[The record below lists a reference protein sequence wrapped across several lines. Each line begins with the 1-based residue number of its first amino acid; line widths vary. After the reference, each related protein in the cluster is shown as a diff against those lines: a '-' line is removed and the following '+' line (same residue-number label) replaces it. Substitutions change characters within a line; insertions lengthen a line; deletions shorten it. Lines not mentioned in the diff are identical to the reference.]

1 MMGWQDIY
9 KSKCV
14 TANEAVKHIKS
25 YDRVV
30 LSHASAEAKVIID
43 AMVENA
49 KAYKDVEIIHLLM
62 MGETKY
68 CEKGMEEHF
77 HHNALFL
84 GKSTRGPYAE
94 HRVDLTPINFSRVPE
109 LLATTLKPDVA
120 IVTMSRPD
128 KHGFCSL
135 GAVVDYSRAAV
146 DNAKLVIAELNDKMP
161 RTFGDSMI
169 HISDI
174 DFIVESSRL
183 LPQIPPAK
191 ANEID
196 QMIADH
202 CVKLIDDGSVIQVG
216 IGAVPDAVV
225 TGLKD
230 KKDLGLH
237 SELVG
242 DGLIELID
250 RGVINNKYKKI
261 NRNKSVIAF
270 VMGTQYT
277 YEYVDDNPSFELMPV
292 DYVNNPFIISQ
303 NDNMVSINAGVQ
315 VDLMGQVCSEA
326 AGLRQLSAIGG
337 QLDFVRGATMS
348 KGGKSILVLASTAQ
362 KGKISKI
369 VPFIDE
375 GSAVSVPRH
384 DVDYIVTEYGAVK
397 LRHRTLKDR
406 AKLLISIAHP
416 DFRKELEYEF
426 ERRFGCKITD

>member
-1 MMGWQDIY
+1 MNWQDIY
-9 KSKCV
+9 KARCV
-14 TANEAVKHIKS
+14 TAEEAVKHIKS
-25 YDRVV
+25 GDRVV
-30 LSHASAEAKVIID
+30 LSHASNEAKVVID
-43 AMVENA
+43 AMVKNA
-49 KAYKDVEIIHLLM
+49 EAYRNVEIVHMLM
-62 MGETKY
+62 MAETKY
-68 CEKGMEEHF
+68 CESAMEQYF
-77 HHNALFL
+77 HHNAIFL
-84 GKSTRGPYAE
+84 GKSTRKPYAE
-94 HRVDLTPINFSRVPE
+94 HRVDFTPINFSKVPE
-109 LLATTLKPDVA
+109 ILSTTLVPDVA

-128 KHGFCSL
+128 KHGYCSL
-135 GAVVDYSRAAV
+135 GAVVDYSRATV

-161 RTFGDSMI
+161 RTFGDTLVHVSE
-169 HISDI
+169 I

-191 ANEID
+191 PSEID

-202 CVKLIDDGSVIQVG
+202 CVKLIEDRSTIQVG

-230 KKDLGLH
+230 RKDLGLH

-250 RGVINNKYKKI
+250 RGVITNKYKQI
-261 NRNKSVIAF
+261 DRGKSVIAF

-277 YEYVDDNPSFELMPV
+277 YEYIDDNPCFALMPV
-292 DYVNNPFIISQ
+292 DYVNNPYIVAQ
-303 NDNMVSINAGVQ
+303 NDKVVSINAGVQ

-326 AGLRQLSAIGG
+326 AGLRQLSGIGG

-348 KGGKSILVLASTAQ
+348 KGGKSLLVLASTAQ
-362 KGKISKI
+362 GGKISKI

-384 DVDYIVTEYGAVK
+384 DVDYIVTEYGAVQ

-416 DFRKELEYEF
+416 NFRQELTEEF
-426 ERRFGCKITD
+426 ERRFGTKIDE